1 MRRTSVSL
9 PTTKHA
15 IAHDPYEKPGRYGG
29 QHPTDILARIRLAYM
44 SQSQKARW
52 IKASAILAA
61 VVFLFYYLS
70 PSGVELYHEGTPLL
84 PPSPRLY

>member
-9 PTTKHA
+9 PTNKHA
-15 IAHDPYEKPGRYGG
+15 VAHDPFEKPARYGEA
-29 QHPTDILARIRLAYM
+29 HPENIVARLRILWM

-61 VVFLFYYLS
+61 VLFLFYYFS
-70 PSGVELYHEGTPLL
+70 PSGVELYREGI
-84 PPSPRLY
+84 